1 MESPPAWTFN
11 QALKILSLG
20 AKFEVCFNAS
30 ITHSKACTNKTG
42 TLCVAGNRAD
52 QRYVRTR
59 WGIYKN
65 AFFICFLFSFSFGPQ
80 DREGGV
86 VCRLGFQ
93 LACFPVYTGV
103 MQLRVNKEVRI
114 PVRVIV
120 GDNILGSITDH
131 PENKLQL
138 TAV

>member
-1 MESPPAWTFN
+1 MHPSRIPRHAQTKQAPCAWPATERIRDTSGHVGEYTRTLFSYVFFF
-11 QALKILSLG
+11 LSLL
-20 AKFEVCFNAS
+20 VLR
-30 ITHSKACTNKTG
+30 TG
-42 TLCVAGNRAD
+42 R
-52 QRYVRTR
+52 
-59 WGIYKN
+59 
-65 AFFICFLFSFSFGPQ
+65 
-80 DREGGV
+80 GGV

-131 PENKLQL
+131 LENKLQL